1 MMPAVLP
8 GKSLL
13 LRSPV
18 NVFVAGEK
26 WGEHD
31 SFGVALDCVSML
43 INAVTNKVACV
54 LSSGNVD
61 LCQYA
66 VDSWDAIG

>member
-1 MMPAVLP
+1 MF
-8 GKSLL
+8 LL
-13 LRSPV
+13 QV
-18 NVFVAGEK
+18 VEGGEQQD
-26 WGEHD
+26 D

-43 INAVTNKVACV
+43 INAVTNKVARV
-54 LSSGNVD
+54 LSSGNMD